1 MYKYKSLREKEG
13 YRTPAISFFG
23 SAFQRAPYTSQSRSK
38 IPRAGR
44 HRNRSPH
51 SGRAVKEGS
60 TRPGIKYTVK
70 PMMSLPGESR
80 ALLKPKR
87 RISELKRF
95 SSYNDL
101 YRPPHSRKPYIP
113 ETGRIGSPSFPRGT
127 KSEGGSSGSSL
138 ASELD
143 DERIKQKFDNFEV
156 ADSKRLVYH
165 ESGSPSTPASPEIII
180 NDNIFSYDSKP
191 HLLPKRVSGLLYFS
205 LFYDSF
211 ATQLTLTI
219 QRATDLPRSEK
230 QAVLS
235 PYVKF
240 CVIPKD
246 FFWQQTTVKE
256 STTNPVFNQSF
267 HIKDVLHHKL
277 RQYSICFLVMDS
289 RKTQGEGVI
298 GKVMVP
304 LSDLAANVAIEMCKE
319 ISRA

>member
-13 YRTPAISFFG
+13 YPTPAISFLG
-23 SAFQRAPYTSQSRSK
+23 SAFQRAPYTSQSQSK

-44 HRNRSPH
+44 HRNRSPR
-51 SGRAVKEGS
+51 SERAVKEGS
-60 TRPGIKYTVK
+60 PRPGIKYTVK

-87 RISELKRF
+87 SISELKRF
-95 SSYNDL
+95 SSYDDL
-101 YRPPHSRKPYIP
+101 YRPPSSRKPYIR

-143 DERIKQKFDNFEV
+143 DEFDDFEV

-165 ESGSPSTPASPEIII
+165 ESGSPSIPATPEIIK

-205 LFYDSF
+205 LFYDPF

-219 QRATDLPRSEK
+219 QRATDLPKSEK

-240 CVIPKD
+240 YFIPKD

-267 HIKDVLHHKL
+267 QIKGVLHHKL

-289 RKTQGEGVI
+289 RRTQGESVI

-304 LSDLAANVAIEMCKE
+304 LSDLAANVAIEMCEE

>member
-1 MYKYKSLREKEG
+1 MYKYKSLRKKHG
-13 YRTPAISFFG
+13 YPTPAISFFG

-38 IPRAGR
+38 SPRAGQ

-60 TRPGIKYTVK
+60 PRPEIKYTVK
-70 PMMSLPGESR
+70 PMMSLPNESR

-95 SSYNDL
+95 SSYDDL

-113 ETGRIGSPSFPRGT
+113 ETGRLGSPSFSRGT

-143 DERIKQKFDNFEV
+143 DERTKQKFDDLEG

-165 ESGSPSTPASPEIII
+165 KSGSPST
-180 NDNIFSYDSKP
+180 
-191 HLLPKRVSGLLYFS
+191 KRVSGLLYFS
-205 LFYDSF
+205 LFYDPF

-219 QRATDLPRSEK
+219 QRATDLPKFEK

-267 HIKDVLHHKL
+267 QIKDVLHHKL

-304 LSDLAANVAIEMCKE
+304 LSDLAANVAIEMCKG
-319 ISRA
+319 ISRV